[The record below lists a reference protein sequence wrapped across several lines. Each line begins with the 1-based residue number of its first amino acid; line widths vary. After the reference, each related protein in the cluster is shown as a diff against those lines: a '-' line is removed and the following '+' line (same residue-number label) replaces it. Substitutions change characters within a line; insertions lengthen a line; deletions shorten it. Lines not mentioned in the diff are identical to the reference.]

1 VDDIDQILRDLVRE
15 IDGALGAALG
25 GMDGLLIAQAHGD
38 RSFDLAT
45 VTAEH
50 ATILKNARQAY
61 TQVLRVGDIEQVL
74 ITAKD
79 ALGFTMLVG
88 TDYFVTIVL
97 GPRGNVGKARLLCE
111 RHAGV
116 LKKVLY

>member
-1 VDDIDQILRDLVRE
+1 MDDIDKILRDLVRE
-15 IDGALGAALG
+15 VDGALGAALG
-25 GMDGLLIAQAHGD
+25 GMDGLLIAQAQGD
-38 RSFDLAT
+38 RTFDLAA

-50 ATILKNARQAY
+50 ATILKNARQVY
-61 TQVLRVGDIEQVL
+61 TQSLQVGQIEQVQ
-74 ITAKD
+74 IAAKD

-88 TDYFVTIVL
+88 SDYFVTILL

-111 RHAGV
+111 RHAGI